1 MCVCVG
7 GDGGGR
13 YAFLFKLFLFY
24 IAEHITNIRFY
35 IAEHITNKRFCRE
48 ALARGQEK
56 SRNQT
61 RDGIE

>member
-1 MCVCVG
+1 MHF
-7 GDGGGR
+7 
-13 YAFLFKLFLFY
+13 YLSFFLFY